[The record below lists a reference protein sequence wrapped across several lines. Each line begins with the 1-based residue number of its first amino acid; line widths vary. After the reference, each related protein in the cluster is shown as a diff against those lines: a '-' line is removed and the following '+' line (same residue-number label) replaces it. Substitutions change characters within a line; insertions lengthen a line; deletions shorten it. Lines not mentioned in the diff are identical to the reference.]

1 MAIFANTSSAC
12 VATFPST
19 SVKTYSILESG
30 DITYV
35 CLLLNLPTNPKSS
48 KEPYFPLMTPPCE
61 KEKLKIKS
69 SFKTFY
75 EIGTNTEINIMI
87 KNETKV
93 KGKMK
98 WLWSLDY
105 VPQSRI
111 VGVDNKWS
119 LFTWS
124 DRRGKSSPYFLL
136 KSKCLSIASTDT
148 PTTCTY
154 VHEKCTGE

>member
-1 MAIFANTSSAC
+1 MRGYFSLHVSEDIFDFR
-12 VATFPST
+12 VRR
-19 SVKTYSILESG
+19 YH
-30 DITYV
+30 V
-35 CLLLNLPTNPKSS
+35 CLSVTEFADKSEIEQRTVFS
-48 KEPYFPLMTPPCE
+48 TDDSSLRKR
-61 KEKLKIKS
+61 KKLKIKS

-98 WLWSLDY
+98 WLWSLDF